1 MRPVGW
7 RVENMAGCKVT
18 NLVVAVAV
26 EVDPELIDRSTVQ
39 EEGRK
44 EIRLTGSAKII
55 FQF

>member
-1 MRPVGW
+1 
-7 RVENMAGCKVT
+7 MAGCKVT